1 MKSLFIV
8 FDGPEGAG
16 KSTQAKLLFDHLKS
30 KNYDVVLTREPG
42 GSKVSEAIRKI
53 ILSPSYKI
61 TPLTELLLYE
71 AARAQHIEE
80 IIIPSL
86 KKNKIVIC
94 DRFYY
99 STIVYQGYARGLS
112 INFIE
117 KLNKL
122 ILGKLE
128 PNIVFLLDVSAEEG
142 LKRVKAVKKVFD
154 RLENENI
161 NFHKK
166 IRKGYLEL
174 FKNKKN
180 FYIITTQNK
189 LPQQVHLEI
198 LKILRNKFRYLNI

>member
-16 KSTQAKLLFDHLKS
+16 KSTQAKLLFNHLKS